1 MKTWN
6 QFLESKQ
13 MEAEVPFQSQR
24 KSATFAPEDAQR
36 YNAQQ
41 AKQPP
46 FQSQR
51 KSATLNLTPDQ
62 RAQGAQ
68 AHAAA
73 QQAAQQTPVSDED
86 MGQNYAKSMQ
96 IQQDMAQAKMR
107 RRV

>member
-1 MKTWN
+1 
-6 QFLESKQ
+6 

-62 RAQGAQ
+62 RVQGAQ

-73 QQAAQQTPVSDED
+73 QQTAQQTSISDEEV
-86 MGQNYAKSMQ
+86 GKAYANSMQ
-96 IQQDMAQAKMR
+96 IQQDMARAQMKR
-107 RRV
+107 RKV

>member
-51 KSATLNLTPDQ
+51 KSATLNLTPAQ

-68 AHAAA
+68 APAA
-73 QQAAQQTPVSDED
+73 AAQQTPVSDED